1 MYPRRLRPRPG
12 ISIHAPKRE
21 RQKSN
26 APRAYI
32 AFISIHAPKR
42 ERLTRQLLPELS
54 PTFQSTLP
62 NGSDHCELI
71 RPPHK
76 FYFNPRSQ
84 TGATGFLVKSGDV
97 PVYFN
102 PRSQTGATGCWGP
115 SFFPY
120 GSFQSTLP
128 NGSDARLYSVLI
140 NSRISIH
147 APKRERPTIQL
158 SAEVVSTFQSTLPN
172 GSDIIF
178 IYLLR
183 MCYISIHAPKRERQ
197 SFVVRE
203 HPLTD
208 ISIHA
213 PKRERP
219 MPLVQLIQLIHFNP
233 RSQTGAT

>member
-1 MYPRRLRPRPG
+1 MSFISIHAPKRERLKALGKPCQSKNFNPRSQTGATVYPRRLRPRPG

-128 NGSDARLYSVLI
+128 NGSDGKNA
-140 NSRISIH
+140 
-147 APKRERPTIQL
+147 
-158 SAEVVSTFQSTLPN
+158 
-172 GSDIIF
+172 
-178 IYLLR
+178 
-183 MCYISIHAPKRERQ
+183 
-197 SFVVRE
+197 
-203 HPLTD
+203 
-208 ISIHA
+208 
-213 PKRERP
+213 
-219 MPLVQLIQLIHFNP
+219 
-233 RSQTGAT
+233 